1 MLDLIPMGGTRIV
14 VAAGRTDVAR
24 NDPWKAMIVMTTKT
38 YTVTGMTCSH
48 CVSSVSSEL
57 QQLPGVTGVQ
67 VDLAGGAVTVTSEQ
81 PLDDD
86 AVAAAVDEAGYE
98 VAR

>member
-1 MLDLIPMGGTRIV
+1 
-14 VAAGRTDVAR
+14 
-24 NDPWKAMIVMTTKT
+24 MIVMATTKT

-48 CVSSVSSEL
+48 CVNSVSSEVK
-57 QQLPGVTGVQ
+57 QIPGVTDVQ
-67 VDLAGGAVTVTSEQ
+67 VDLASGAVTVTSEQ
-81 PLDDD
+81 PLDDA